1 MNKIEMCIQAIN
13 TIAKDP
19 DGTNEET
26 VRQLKDNFE
35 IIFSDDEYF
44 QKYRPTKYYLQ
55 THYYYQQLFE
65 FVKQEEPFD
74 EKKVFAYRNLLPD
87 KWGRRN
93 LTNFLIEYFYESG
106 NADKMKEYISNLAET
121 ETEYKGYRMLLKFYA
136 TKGSLKDFLSIL
148 KDCKPK
154 QGPKSQIEESKML
167 LIENYAANNG
177 LEAAVELCK
186 NKVFGSKYLFSA
198 LLPIAKQIGYI
209 ETKKIFST
217 NESFRQPEFRTYE
230 RILMETY
237 GADNFIHEREDIY
250 KEIYELTDNID
261 KTIKWGDFK
270 LRDFL
275 LLDLASCLQRDD
287 SQKYEKRIMQCR
299 KAIKNSSLKRE
310 LDSE

>member
-1 MNKIEMCIQAIN
+1 
-13 TIAKDP
+13 
-19 DGTNEET
+19 
-26 VRQLKDNFE
+26 
-35 IIFSDDEYF
+35 
-44 QKYRPTKYYLQ
+44 
-55 THYYYQQLFE
+55 
-65 FVKQEEPFD
+65 
-74 EKKVFAYRNLLPD
+74 
-87 KWGRRN
+87 
-93 LTNFLIEYFYESG
+93 
-106 NADKMKEYISNLAET
+106 
-121 ETEYKGYRMLLKFYA
+121 
-136 TKGSLKDFLSIL
+136 
-148 KDCKPK
+148 
-154 QGPKSQIEESKML
+154 ML